1 MTIIFISRNREQL
14 GQFSEDD
21 VIAGL
26 QSGRFFGSD
35 LAWKEGLAEWKPLS
49 TFGLGS
55 TIVVSG
61 ADSAV
66 AVPLPGGWPV
76 WEDAASVG
84 WFKAWWETTYGA
96 LFSPV
101 LSFSQMKTTGGYG
114 KPLLYAAVCAALG
127 GVVMGLTQGVLTMVM
142 AAVGGSD
149 AVAPGA
155 SLCAI
160 PLVVGTTVVSSAIF
174 TVLAVFVW
182 GGLLHLFLMLFGG
195 ANQGFEA
202 TGRAVAYSV
211 GAINTLYLVPILGI
225 FAALIWGPVVYVI
238 AIKEAQKTDYLRASL
253 AVFLPWLLCC
263 GAIGLIVFAAWG
275 VIAAAMAG
283 GV

>member
-14 GQFSEDD
+14 GQFSEDE
-21 VIAGL
+21 VKAGL
-26 QSGRFFGSD
+26 QSGRFLGSD

-49 TFGLGS
+49 TFGLGTS
-55 TIVVSG
+55 MTAAGAFEVVP
-61 ADSAV
+61 AA
-66 AVPLPGGWPV
+66 GGWPI

-84 WFKAWWETTYGA
+84 WFKAWWETTFGA
-96 LFSPV
+96 LFSPIQ
-101 LSFSQMKTTGGYG
+101 SFSQMRTTGGYG

-127 GVVMGLTQGVLTMVM
+127 GIVMGLTQGALTMVTT
-142 AAVGGSD
+142 AVGGAD

-182 GGLLHLFLMLFGG
+182 GGILHLFLMLFGA

-211 GAINTLYLVPILGI
+211 GAVNALYLVPILGI
-225 FAALIWGPVVYVI
+225 LVALVWGPVVYVI

-263 GAIGLIVFAAWG
+263 GAIGLMVFAAWG
-275 VIAAAMAG
+275 AIAAAMAT